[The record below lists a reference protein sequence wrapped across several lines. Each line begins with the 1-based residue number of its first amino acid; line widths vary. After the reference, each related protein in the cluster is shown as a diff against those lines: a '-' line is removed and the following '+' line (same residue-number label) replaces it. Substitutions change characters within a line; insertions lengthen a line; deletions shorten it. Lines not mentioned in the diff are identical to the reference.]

1 MSFGTCFWFEVKR
14 SIVLRSNNVISENR
28 IIICHLHRELE
39 TSLLEDV
46 SPFRLDRLSDP
57 VGSWD

>member
-1 MSFGTCFWFEVKR
+1 MR

-28 IIICHLHRELE
+28 IIICHLRRELE
-39 TSLLEDV
+39 TSLQEDV
-46 SPFRLDRLSDP
+46 SSFLLDRLSDP

>member
-1 MSFGTCFWFEVKR
+1 MCFATYLSDQVKR

>member
-28 IIICHLHRELE
+28 IIICHLRRELE
-39 TSLLEDV
+39 TSLQEDV
-46 SPFRLDRLSDP
+46 SSFLLDRLSDP

>member
-14 SIVLRSNNVISENR
+14 SIVLRSNNAISENR

-39 TSLLEDV
+39 TSLQEDV
-46 SPFRLDRLSDP
+46 SSFLLDRLSDP

>member
-28 IIICHLHRELE
+28 IIICHLRRELE
-39 TSLLEDV
+39 TSLQEDV
-46 SPFRLDRLSDP
+46 SSFLLDRLEDP
-57 VGSWD
+57 LGPWD

>member
-28 IIICHLHRELE
+28 IIICYLHRELE
-39 TSLLEDV
+39 TSLQEDV
-46 SPFRLDRLSDP
+46 SSFRLDRLSDP

>member
-28 IIICHLHRELE
+28 IIICHLRRELE